1 MARKLRID
9 LEGGIHHVMNRGVDR
24 RNIFF
29 GDDDRSEFGRRLTD
43 IHERFG
49 VETLAYCLMGNH
61 YHLLLRAVDGNL
73 PDAMHHLGTTYVRR
87 TNDRIGRDGPLFRG
101 RYHSI
106 LVTTDAYLTWATR
119 YIHRNPLDLASVAA
133 PADYRWSSYRSYLGL
148 RPSPSFLNA
157 GMVLDLFADAA
168 EFIEFTEQRSASMF
182 VGEQISL
189 DDIRQL
195 VEFSISNDNL
205 TDCDSRGANAPWL
218 ARNILVLLA
227 SGDLDAAVRG
237 VVERHLAFPSSNA
250 RRMAV
255 ARARQRW
262 HADPAAQ
269 RILAAVSGYLDP
281 EFQGRTECA

>member
-1 MARKLRID
+1 
-9 LEGGIHHVMNRGVDR
+9 MNRGVDR
-24 RNIFF
+24 RNVFF
-29 GDDDRSEFGRRLTD
+29 GDDDRSEFGRRLAD

-61 YHLLLRAVDGNL
+61 YHLLLRAVEGNL

-106 LVTTDAYLTWATR
+106 LVTTDAYLMWATR
-119 YIHRNPLDLASVAA
+119 YIHRNPLDLASVVA
-133 PADYRWSSYRSYLGL
+133 PAEYRWSSYRSYLGL

-157 GMVLDLFADAA
+157 GMVLGLFADAA
-168 EFIEFTEQRSASMF
+168 EFIEFTEARSTSMF
-182 VGEQISL
+182 DGEQISL

-205 TDCDSRGANAPWL
+205 TDGDSRGANAPWL
-218 ARNILVLLA
+218 SRTILVLLA

-237 VVERHLAFPSSNA
+237 EIERHLAFPSTDA

-281 EFQGRTECA
+281 EVQVRTECA